1 MMWDVGVSEVMS
13 APTLVNAP
21 LSSLSVE
28 VNLDLCE
35 TRSLGNITCFRLPK
49 VETNVSR
56 IIRIENL
63 LIYY

>member
-13 APTLVNAP
+13 APTLLNAP

-35 TRSLGNITCFRLPK
+35 RDLWGISLASGYQKLKQMP
-49 VETNVSR
+49 
-56 IIRIENL
+56 L
-63 LIYY
+63 LAL